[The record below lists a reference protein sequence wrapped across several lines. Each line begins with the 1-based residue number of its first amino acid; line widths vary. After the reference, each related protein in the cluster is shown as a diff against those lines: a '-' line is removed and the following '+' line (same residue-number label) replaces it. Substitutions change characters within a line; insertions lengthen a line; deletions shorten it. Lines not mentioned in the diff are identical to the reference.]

1 MRFREVAAAD
11 GRSVSRTAGD
21 LMYIRFVTGQRNP
34 QSDQPNG
41 IFTELYQL
49 EKNGQLAEHELAWF
63 RELES
68 WFNEH
73 LPRPERL
80 AWSARPNAPER
91 AITWL
96 KVSAAGHLRRM
107 RELASLLEHKDIP
120 VQELR
125 TDRPGYIVYEDEH
138 QVAAVPFTGE
148 AR

>member
-1 MRFREVAAAD
+1 
-11 GRSVSRTAGD
+11 
-21 LMYIRFVTGQRNP
+21 MYVRFVTGQRNA

-41 IFTELYQL
+41 VFSVLYDLESNGEL
-49 EKNGQLAEHELAWF
+49 ADHELSWF

-68 WFNEH
+68 WFNQH
-73 LPRPERL
+73 LARPERL
-80 AWSARPNAPER
+80 SWSARPNAPER

-96 KVSAAGHLRRM
+96 KISASEHVQRM

-125 TDRPGYIVYEDEH
+125 TDRPGYIIYEDEY

>member
-1 MRFREVAAAD
+1 
-11 GRSVSRTAGD
+11 
-21 LMYIRFVTGQRNP
+21 MYVRFVIGQRNA

-41 IFTELYQL
+41 VFSVLYDLESQGEL
-49 EKNGQLAEHELAWF
+49 ADHELTWF

-68 WFNEH
+68 WFSKH
-73 LPRPERL
+73 LARPQRL

-91 AITWL
+91 AITWF
-96 KVSAAGHLRRM
+96 KISASDHVRRM